1 MHYKKGIDLGLA
13 ERFSDS
19 IIDVNV
25 SEKIKQKMSSS
36 EQTLFSLESNAYSK
50 LSRFED
56 LKNEVFEKIVNV
68 PCWFEYD
75 EKTQKD
81 LIIKF
86 LVAKNIKNPDVF
98 AKVLQHSI
106 LGFGVFDDYLAQEDV
121 SAIHYIENEPLVYT
135 KNNVNITDNMI
146 IPLNKVKIAVRNIIN
161 MSQSSK
167 NVGAF
172 DFRFGNYWVELRNFS
187 QAKIKLSVEKIDNVF
202 LEEQFKASDLASVSL
217 EY

>member
-1 MHYKKGIDLGLA
+1 MGLA

-75 EKTQKD
+75 AKTQKD

-86 LVAKNIKNPDVF
+86 LVARNIKNPDVF

-106 LGFGVFDDYLAQEDV
+106 LGFGVFDDYLVQEDV

>member
-1 MHYKKGIDLGLA
+1 MGLA

-36 EQTLFSLESNAYSK
+36 EQTLFSLENSAYSK
-50 LSRFED
+50 LSRFEE

-146 IPLNKVKIAVRNIIN
+146 IPLNKVKIAVKNIIN
-161 MSQSSK
+161 MSQTSK

-202 LEEQFKASDLASVSL
+202 IEEQFKASDLASVSL

>member
-1 MHYKKGIDLGLA
+1 MGLA
-13 ERFSDS
+13 ERFNDS
-19 IIDVNV
+19 TIDINV
-25 SEKIKQKMSSS
+25 SEKIKQKLSSS
-36 EQTLFSLESNAYSK
+36 EQNLFSLENSAYSK
-50 LSRFED
+50 LSRFEE
-56 LKNEVFEKIVNV
+56 LKNEMFEKIVQV

-106 LGFGVFDDYLAQEDV
+106 LGFGIFDDYLAQEDV
-121 SAIHYIENEPLVYT
+121 SAIHYLENEPLIYT

-146 IPLNKVKIAVRNIIN
+146 LPLNKVKFAVKNLIN

-167 NVGAF
+167 NEGAF
-172 DFRFGNYWVELRNFS
+172 NFRFGNFWVELRNFS
-187 QAKIKLSVEKIDNVF
+187 QSKIKLSVEKIDNTF
-202 LEEQFKASDLASVSL
+202 LDNQFKTSELSSVSL

>member
-25 SEKIKQKMSSS
+25 SEKIKQKISSS

-106 LGFGVFDDYLAQEDV
+106 LGFGVFDDYLVQEDV

-187 QAKIKLSVEKIDNVF
+187 QARIKLSVEKIDNVF
-202 LEEQFKASDLASVSL
+202 IEEQFKASDLASVSL